1 MYEFTESARK
11 VIEYAKNFSIENNYP
26 YIGTEHILYGLIAEG
41 EGLAAVI
48 LKKQDLTEEYIEE
61 EILKIDGIMN
71 TQVNE
76 DEVDFT
82 PRAKRIIA
90 NSQKEALRMGQ
101 NYVGSEHILLS
112 LMREIDSVAVRILI
126 DADIDPQK
134 IFTEL
139 LKILGDESPI
149 SDNYHDPA
157 NIESKSKNNTPTLNQ
172 YGKDLT
178 ELAKQNKLDPVIGRE
193 KEIER
198 VIEILS
204 RRTKNNPCLIGEPGV
219 GKTAVVEGL
228 AQMIKENNVPEI
240 LKNKR
245 VVSLDIASM
254 IAGAKYRGD
263 FEERLK
269 KTLQEIKTASNVIL
283 FIDEIHTIVGAG
295 SAEGA
300 IDAANIL
307 KPLLSRGEIQVIGA
321 TTLNEYRK
329 YIEKD
334 SALERR
340 FQSVI
345 VEEPSIEDTIQ
356 ILRGLKDKY
365 EAHHKVKIT
374 DEAIKEATVLSERY
388 ITDRF
393 LPDKAIDLIDEACS
407 KVKIKSLTKPES
419 FKNLEK
425 ELDKKSKEK
434 EEAIISQNFE
444 KAAKIR
450 DEEKELK
457 EKISKQ
463 DEKWKKQEN
472 NKEISIGKEEICE
485 VVSNW
490 TKIPVTKLTQTESE
504 KIKNLDKELKKRVIG
519 QDEAI
524 DVLSRAIKRA
534 RVGLKDINRPIGSFM
549 FLGPTGVGKTELTKA
564 LALNM
569 FGSENAMIRLDMS
582 EYMEPHSVSK
592 LIGSPP
598 GYVGYDDG
606 GQLTEQVRR
615 KPYSIILFD
624 EIEKAHPDVF
634 NILLQ
639 ILDDGRLTDSNGR
652 TVNFKN
658 TVIIMTSNT
667 GARNITETKSIGFIN
682 KDDGSASYERA
693 KEEVMNEL
701 KKTFRPEF
709 LNRLDEIIIFNKL
722 GKEAIEKIA
731 SIMLNEFADKLK
743 QREITVKIDKSII
756 EYIVKVGFDDVY
768 GARPLKR
775 AVQSKVEDKFA
786 EELLDGKI
794 KDKDKITLKAK
805 DNNVII
811 EVK

>member
-1 MYEFTESARK
+1 MYEFTDSARR
-11 VIEYAKNFSIENNYP
+11 VIELARDFSFEHNYS
-26 YIGTEHILYGLIAEG
+26 YIGTEHILYGLIAED
-41 EGLAAVI
+41 EGLGATI
-48 LKKQDLTEEYIEE
+48 LKKQDLSAEYIEQ
-61 EILKIDGIMN
+61 EIIKIDGLMH
-71 TQVNE
+71 TVVDEE
-76 DEVDFT
+76 DIDFT

-90 NSQKEALRMGQ
+90 NSQKEAIRMGQ
-101 NYVGSEHILLS
+101 NYVGSEHILLA

-126 DADIDPQK
+126 DSDVDPQK

-139 LKILGDESPI
+139 LRILGEESPI
-149 SDNYHDPA
+149 SKTYNDPA
-157 NIESKSKNNTPTLNQ
+157 NIDNKSSQNTPTLNQ
-172 YGKDLT
+172 YGKDLSDF
-178 ELAKQNKLDPVIGRE
+178 AKQGKLDPVIGRE

-228 AQMIKENNVPEI
+228 AQMIFENNVPEI
-240 LKNKR
+240 LKGKR
-245 VVSLDIASM
+245 VVSLDMASM
-254 IAGAKYRGD
+254 IAGAKYRGE

-269 KTLQEIKTASNVIL
+269 KALQEIKNAKNVIL

-300 IDAANIL
+300 MDAANIL

-345 VEEPSIEDTIQ
+345 VEEPSIEDTIE

-374 DEAIKEATVLSERY
+374 DEAIKEATILSERY

-407 KVKIKSLTKPES
+407 KVKIKSLTKPDS

-425 ELDKKSKEK
+425 ELEKKSKEK

-450 DEEKELK
+450 DEQNELK
-457 EKISKQ
+457 EKIKKQ
-463 DEKWKKQEN
+463 NEKWERNEN
-472 NKEISIGKEEICE
+472 KKEISIVKEDICE

-490 TKIPVTKLTQTESE
+490 TKIPASKLTETETE
-504 KIKNLDKELKKRVIG
+504 KLKNLDKDLKEEVIG

-524 DVLSRAIKRA
+524 DVLSKAIKRA
-534 RVGLKDINRPIGSFM
+534 RVGLKDENRPIGSFM

-564 LALNM
+564 LAQNM
-569 FGSENAMIRLDMS
+569 FGSENSMIRLDMS
-582 EYMEPHSVSK
+582 EYMESHSVSK

-634 NILLQ
+634 NMLLQ

-652 TVNFKN
+652 TVSFKN

-667 GARNITETKSIGFIN
+667 GARNIVENKTIGFAN
-682 KDDGSASYERA
+682 KESADSNYE
-693 KEEVMNEL
+693 KNKIEVMNEL
-701 KKTFRPEF
+701 KRTFRPEF
-709 LNRLDEIIIFNKL
+709 LNRLDEIIVFKKL
-722 GKEAIEKIA
+722 DKESVKKIA
-731 SIMLNEFADKLK
+731 KLM
-743 QREITVKIDKSII
+743 IDKSIKKLEDRNI
-756 EYIVKVGFDDVY
+756 SIEIDDSLVEYIFKVGFDENY
-768 GARPLKR
+768 GARPLRR
-775 AVQSKVEDKFA
+775 AVQSKIEDKFA
-786 EELLDGKI
+786 EEILDGKVKNNNSYILKVENDEIII
-794 KDKDKITLKAK
+794 KEK
-805 DNNVII
+805 
-811 EVK
+811 

>member
-178 ELAKQNKLDPVIGRE
+178 ELVKQNKLDPVIGRE

-269 KTLQEIKTASNVIL
+269 KTLQEIKTASNIIL

-300 IDAANIL
+300 MDAANIL

-457 EKISKQ
+457 AKISKQ

-490 TKIPVTKLTQTESE
+490 TKIPVTKLTQTESD

-693 KEEVMNEL
+693 KAEVMNEL

>member
-1 MYEFTESARK
+1 MYEFTDSARR
-11 VIEYAKNFSIENNYP
+11 VIELARDFSFEHNYS
-26 YIGTEHILYGLIAEG
+26 YIGTEHILYGLIAED
-41 EGLAAVI
+41 EGLGATI
-48 LKKQDLTEEYIEE
+48 LKKQDLSAEYIEQ
-61 EILKIDGIMN
+61 EIIKIDGLMH
-71 TQVNE
+71 TVVDEE
-76 DEVDFT
+76 DIDFT

-90 NSQKEALRMGQ
+90 NSQKEAIRMGQ
-101 NYVGSEHILLS
+101 NYVGSEHILLA

-126 DADIDPQK
+126 DSDVDPQK

-139 LKILGDESPI
+139 LRILGEESPI
-149 SDNYHDPA
+149 SKTYNDPA
-157 NIESKSKNNTPTLNQ
+157 NIDNKSSQNTPTLNQ
-172 YGKDLT
+172 YGKDLSDF
-178 ELAKQNKLDPVIGRE
+178 AKQGKLDPVIGRE

-228 AQMIKENNVPEI
+228 AQMIFENNVPEI
-240 LKNKR
+240 LKGKR
-245 VVSLDIASM
+245 VVSLDMASM
-254 IAGAKYRGD
+254 IAGAKYRGE

-269 KTLQEIKTASNVIL
+269 KALQEIKNAKNVIL

-300 IDAANIL
+300 MDAANIL

-345 VEEPSIEDTIQ
+345 VEEPSIEDTIE

-374 DEAIKEATVLSERY
+374 DEAIKEATILSERY

-407 KVKIKSLTKPES
+407 KVKIKSLTKPDS

-425 ELDKKSKEK
+425 ELEKKSKEK

-450 DEEKELK
+450 DEQNELK
-457 EKISKQ
+457 EKIKKQ
-463 DEKWKKQEN
+463 NEKWERNEN
-472 NKEISIGKEEICE
+472 KKEISIVKEDICE

-490 TKIPVTKLTQTESE
+490 TKIPASKLTETETE
-504 KIKNLDKELKKRVIG
+504 KLKNLDKDLKEKVIG

-524 DVLSRAIKRA
+524 DVLSKAIKRA
-534 RVGLKDINRPIGSFM
+534 RVGLKDENRPIGSFM

-564 LALNM
+564 LAQNM
-569 FGSENAMIRLDMS
+569 FGSENSMIRLDMS
-582 EYMEPHSVSK
+582 EYMESHSVSK

-615 KPYSIILFD
+615 KPYSIVLFD

-634 NILLQ
+634 NMLLQ

-652 TVNFKN
+652 TVSFKN

-667 GARNITETKSIGFIN
+667 GARNIVENKTIGFAN
-682 KDDGSASYERA
+682 KESADSNYE
-693 KEEVMNEL
+693 KNKIEVMNEL
-701 KKTFRPEF
+701 KRTFRPEF
-709 LNRLDEIIIFNKL
+709 LNRLDEIIVFKKL
-722 GKEAIEKIA
+722 DKESVKKIA
-731 SIMLNEFADKLK
+731 KLM
-743 QREITVKIDKSII
+743 IDKSIKKLEDRNI
-756 EYIVKVGFDDVY
+756 SIEIDDSLVEYIFKVGFDENY
-768 GARPLKR
+768 GARPLRR
-775 AVQSKVEDKFA
+775 AVQSKIEDKFA
-786 EELLDGKI
+786 EEILDGKVKNNNSYILKVENDEIII
-794 KDKDKITLKAK
+794 KEK
-805 DNNVII
+805 
-811 EVK
+811 

>member
-178 ELAKQNKLDPVIGRE
+178 ELVKQNKLDPVIGRE

-457 EKISKQ
+457 AKISKQ

-490 TKIPVTKLTQTESE
+490 TKIPVTKLTQTESD

-693 KEEVMNEL
+693 KAEVMNEL